1 MRSTLSPG
9 LAVTMIALA
18 LVLGGQA
25 RAATSVFQPSNCFN
39 TAGSDG
45 CGAEPLQKF
54 SSTAVASP
62 DGHQVYSLSSDA
74 PGSIVQYDQNG
85 STAALT
91 RHAGTAGCIA
101 SPVSDEHCSRADG
114 LEGPLGMSFSHDGTR
129 AYVAVYQVA
138 GVVVLKRDPT
148 TGELTALGGT
158 GSCFTGTATDGC
170 TTQPGLYQSAGITAT
185 GDGKNVY
192 VTSLASGN
200 DADPMASI
208 ATFDVQSGGALT
220 PHVGSFCLNSS
231 GANGCAA
238 LASGAIGGIQPVAT
252 NARVFA
258 PMSTSP
264 GGIIQFTRA
273 SDGGLSQP

>member
-9 LAVTMIALA
+9 LAVTTIALA

-25 RAATSVFQPSNCFN
+25 RAATPVFQPSNCFN

-45 CGAEPLQKF
+45 CGPDPLQKF
-54 SSTAVASP
+54 SSPAVTSP
-62 DGHQVYSLSSDA
+62 DGHQVYSLSSED

-91 RHAGTAGCIA
+91 RHAGSAGCIV
-101 SPVSDEHCSRADG
+101 SSGSDEHCSRADG

-208 ATFDVQSGGALT
+208 AAFDVQSGGALT
-220 PHVGSFCLNSS
+220 PHVGSFCFNSS
-231 GANGCAA
+231 
-238 LASGAIGGIQPVAT
+238 
-252 NARVFA
+252 
-258 PMSTSP
+258 
-264 GGIIQFTRA
+264 
-273 SDGGLSQP
+273 